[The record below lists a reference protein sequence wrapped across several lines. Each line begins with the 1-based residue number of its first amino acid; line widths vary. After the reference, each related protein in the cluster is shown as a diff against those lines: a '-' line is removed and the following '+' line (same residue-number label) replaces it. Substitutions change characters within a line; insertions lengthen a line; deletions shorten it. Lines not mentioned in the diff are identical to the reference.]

1 MKILILILLSFQ
13 AVNLARAED
22 RERKPLQAEEIQRG
36 AQKKPCPFCKVPGRA
51 ALFAGGFKARP
62 CDAAC
67 ADLCCKGAELV
78 LLLEGIANRGGARQ
92 VTAALD
98 GLKDVKVKGVL
109 AETGRTILNYNTTQ
123 LTAAQVRGILE
134 RAGFKVTG
142 ELCTFKIAGLGKPGA
157 TDVLVE
163 ALASTTG
170 VSAIDT
176 VCQSTGQAII
186 EYDPAKTSPR
196 RLAAVINSTPCKV
209 ALP

>member
-1 MKILILILLSFQ
+1 MRTLLRLTLPLLVAAL
-13 AVNLARAED
+13 AV
-22 RERKPLQAEEIQRG
+22 AEEKETAPPPAG
-36 AQKKPCPFCKVPGRA
+36 KAALTEKKSCPLCKLPGRA
-51 ALFAGGFKARP
+51 ALFAGNAKAGK
-62 CDAAC
+62 CITDC

-78 LLLEGIANRGGARQ
+78 LLLEGIANQDGARQ
-92 VTAALD
+92 VTVALD

-109 AETGRTILNYNTTQ
+109 TETGRTILNYNTTQ

-134 RAGFKVTG
+134 RAGFEVVG
-142 ELCTFKIAGLGKPGA
+142 ELYTFKIAGLGKPGA

-176 VCQSTGQAII
+176 VCQATGQAII

>member
-1 MKILILILLSFQ
+1 MRALLRLTLPLLIAAL
-13 AVNLARAED
+13 AV
-22 RERKPLQAEEIQRG
+22 AEEKETAPLPAG
-36 AQKKPCPFCKVPGRA
+36 KTALTEKKSCPLCKLPGRA
-51 ALFAGGFKARP
+51 ALFAGNAKAEK
-62 CDAAC
+62 CITDC

-78 LLLEGIANRGGARQ
+78 LLLEGIANKDGARR
-92 VTAALD
+92 VIAALD
-98 GLKDVKVKGVL
+98 GLKEVKVKGVL
-109 AETGRTILNYNTTQ
+109 ADTGRTILNYNTKQ

-134 RAGFKVTG
+134 RAGLKVVG
-142 ELCTFKIAGLGKPGA
+142 ELYTFKIAGLEKPGA
-157 TDVLVE
+157 AEVLVE

>member
-1 MKILILILLSFQ
+1 MRTLLRLPLPLLVAAL
-13 AVNLARAED
+13 AV
-22 RERKPLQAEEIQRG
+22 AEEKETAPPPAG
-36 AQKKPCPFCKVPGRA
+36 KAALTEKKSCPLCKLPGRA
-51 ALFAGGFKARP
+51 ALFAGNAKAGK
-62 CDAAC
+62 CITDC

-78 LLLEGIANRGGARQ
+78 LLLEGIANQDGARQ

-123 LTAAQVRGILE
+123 LTAAQVRAILE
-134 RAGFKVTG
+134 RAGFKVAG

-157 TDVLVE
+157 ADVLVE

-176 VCQSTGQAII
+176 VCQATGQAII
-186 EYDPAKTSPR
+186 EYDPAKTSLR
-196 RLAAVINSTPCKV
+196 RLAAVINSTTCKV
-209 ALP
+209 VLP

>member
-1 MKILILILLSFQ
+1 MRALLRLTLPLLIAAL
-13 AVNLARAED
+13 AV
-22 RERKPLQAEEIQRG
+22 AEEKETAPLPAG
-36 AQKKPCPFCKVPGRA
+36 KTALTEKKSCPLCKLPGRA
-51 ALFAGGFKARP
+51 ALFAGNAKAGK
-62 CDAAC
+62 CITDC
-67 ADLCCKGAELV
+67 ADLCCKGTELV
-78 LLLEGIANRGGARQ
+78 LLLEGIANQDGARR

-98 GLKDVKVKGVL
+98 GLKEVKVKGVL
-109 AETGRTILNYNTTQ
+109 ADTGRTILNYNTKQ

-186 EYDPAKTSPR
+186 EYDPAKTSPQ
-196 RLAAVINSTPCKV
+196 RLAAAINATPCKV
-209 ALP
+209 IP

>member
-1 MKILILILLSFQ
+1 MRALLRLTLPLLIAAL
-13 AVNLARAED
+13 AV
-22 RERKPLQAEEIQRG
+22 AEEKETAPLPAG
-36 AQKKPCPFCKVPGRA
+36 KTALTEKKSCPLCKLPGRA
-51 ALFAGGFKARP
+51 ALFAGNAKAGK
-62 CDAAC
+62 CITDC

-78 LLLEGIANRGGARQ
+78 LLLEGIANKDGARR
-92 VTAALD
+92 VIAALD
-98 GLKDVKVKGVL
+98 GLKEVKVKGVL
-109 AETGRTILNYNTTQ
+109 ADTGRTILNYNTKQ

-134 RAGFKVTG
+134 RAGLKVVG
-142 ELCTFKIAGLGKPGA
+142 ELYTFKIAGLEKPGA
-157 TDVLVE
+157 AEVLVE

-196 RLAAVINSTPCKV
+196 RLAAVLNSTPCKV